1 MKLQILV
8 AILLIIG
15 SAEATTLG
23 VCNAGCDYTNIQTAI
38 KYADPGDTINVSEGT
53 YKENIITTKPIAI
66 KGAGIGRT
74 LIDGSFA
81 GPVITVG
88 PGVDTFG
95 PGPILSFSDITVEHG
110 KAYFGSGIS
119 NNGGQIT
126 LINCSITNNTAYG
139 GTVYNTRNGTIELN
153 GSAITNNNATTG
165 GGIYNEYG
173 TVDLNAESRISNNT
187 AIDYG
192 GGIWSQVDSILNL
205 NGTTISGN
213 RAANGGGIYSSSASI
228 NMNSGTIS
236 NNTAN
241 RGGGVFNDN
250 GMMSLNDGSI
260 GYNYALTYGG
270 GIFNNQG
277 QVDLDG
283 SSIDYNYARMFGGG
297 GIYNDLG
304 VLNLNGSTIDHNH
317 SGTYG
322 GGIYNNVDTSSGLYS
337 TLNLYNGSIDH
348 NTASAKL
355 SGGGVYSVYGT
366 SITGNKSLV
375 SENTPDQIRT
385 VGS

>member
-1 MKLQILV
+1 MGPV
-8 AILLIIG
+8 EG
-15 SAEATTLG
+15 TTLR
-23 VCNAGCDYTNIQTAI
+23 VCPVGCDYTSIQSAI
-38 KYADPGDTINVSEGT
+38 EYADPGDRINVSEGT
-53 YKENIITTKPIAI
+53 YKENIKTTKPLAI
-66 KGAGIGRT
+66 EGAGIGRT
-74 LIDGSFA
+74 LIDGSFS
-81 GPVITVG
+81 GSVFTIG
-88 PGVDTFG
+88 PGLDTFG
-95 PGPILSFSDITVEHG
+95 PGPRLSFSDMTIEQG

-139 GTVYNTRNGTIELN
+139 GTVYNTRDGTIELN

-173 TVDLNAESRISNNT
+173 TVDLNADSFITNNT
-187 AIDYG
+187 AVDYG
-192 GGIWSQVDSILNL
+192 GGVWSQIETMLNL

-228 NMNSGTIS
+228 NMKNGSIS

-241 RGGGVFNDN
+241 RGGGIFNDN
-250 GMMSLNDGSI
+250 GMMSLIGGSI

-270 GIFNNQG
+270 GIFNNRG
-277 QVDLDG
+277 QVDLIG
-283 SSIDYNYARMFGGG
+283 SSIDYNRARMFGGG

-304 VLNLNGSTIDHNH
+304 LLNLNGSSIDHNY
-317 SGTYG
+317 SGSYG

-366 SITGNKSLV
+366 SITGNKNLV
-375 SENTPDQIRT
+375 HENTPDRIRT